1 MRIAILYGA
10 AIISRALAGVLSY
23 TMQKMNGVCGLKSWQ
38 WMFLIEGS
46 PIIPLSMI
54 TYLFL
59 DSVPNAV
66 QWLTNIEKQLLT
78 NLLRDD
84 VGLVDYNPAS
94 STELSWREVHYVFVD
109 WKVYLYAFTT
119 VGNLIYRDVD
129 KPTYQRGHAICGGMI
144 AASLIL
150 TIILR
155 ICLMRENRRRTN
167 LSPEEYQ
174 HEASV
179 DESINWHLDV
189 RYVL

>member
-119 VGNLIYRDVD
+119 VGNL
-129 KPTYQRGHAICGGMI
+129 
-144 AASLIL
+144 
-150 TIILR
+150 
-155 ICLMRENRRRTN
+155 
-167 LSPEEYQ
+167 
-174 HEASV
+174 
-179 DESINWHLDV
+179 
-189 RYVL
+189 